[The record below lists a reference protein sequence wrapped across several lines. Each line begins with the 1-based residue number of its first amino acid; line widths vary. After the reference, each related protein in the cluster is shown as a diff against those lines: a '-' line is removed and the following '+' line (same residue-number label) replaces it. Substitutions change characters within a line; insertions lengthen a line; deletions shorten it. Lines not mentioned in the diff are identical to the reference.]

1 MSITEPGIY
10 CDITEA
16 DYATWPQLRR
26 SHLVRGFDSMRKLK
40 AAWDGVSGPQTE
52 PQRFGAAFHARALQ
66 PRLYDST
73 YAAIPD
79 FSQDEPGRYK
89 NYRATSEF
97 KAKLAAFQSANAGRE
112 FLTAADAA
120 AIERMA
126 AAIHENPVTNLLK
139 LDGGGVECAI
149 VWEADGVPLKIRTDL
164 LIGAVGEGQRDRPLI
179 IDLKKEGR
187 SASARSFQAAMW
199 RYRYDIQAAMAIE
212 AVKDLTGRDAD
223 FYFLVVEDTPPH
235 EVVVYQPGAATI
247 DAAREDFHGILSQI
261 SWCQSH
267 NVWPGLGWDYDKES
281 YEIQP
286 LELPDWKINQH
297 EEPSP

>member
-66 PRLYDST
+66 PRLYDAT
-73 YAAIPD
+73 YAVVPD
-79 FSQDEPGRYK
+79 FAQDEPGKYK
-89 NYRATSEF
+89 NYRATSEY
-97 KAKLAAFQSANAGRE
+97 KSKLAAFQSANAGRE
-112 FLTAADAA
+112 YLSSGDAA
-120 AIERMA
+120 AIEAMV
-126 AAIHENPVTNLLK
+126 AAIYANPIASLLK
-139 LDGGGVECAI
+139 SGGGVECAI
-149 VWEADGVPLKIRTDL
+149 VWEDAGVPLKIRTDL
-164 LIGAVGEGQRDRPLI
+164 LIGAVGEGQRDRPII

-187 SASARSFQAAMW
+187 TAAPWAFRSVFW
-199 RYRYDIQAAMAIE
+199 KYRYDIQAAMAID
-212 AVKDLTGRDAD
+212 AVRDTTGRDAD
-223 FYFLVVEDTPPH
+223 FFFLVVEDTPPH
-235 EVVVYQPGAATI
+235 EVVVYQPTATTLDI
-247 DAAREDFHGILSQI
+247 ARSDYRGILDRI
-261 SWCQSH
+261 NWCQSH